1 MRDFI
6 YLQYNLYISGK
17 KSIGIEK
24 IKLLAK
30 KFLTEQERTALF
42 STGGDEK

>member
-1 MRDFI
+1 MNNFI
-6 YLQYNLYISGK
+6 QTQYKLYISGG

-30 KFLTEQERTALF
+30 LYMSEEERKGLF
-42 STGGDEK
+42 GDENE